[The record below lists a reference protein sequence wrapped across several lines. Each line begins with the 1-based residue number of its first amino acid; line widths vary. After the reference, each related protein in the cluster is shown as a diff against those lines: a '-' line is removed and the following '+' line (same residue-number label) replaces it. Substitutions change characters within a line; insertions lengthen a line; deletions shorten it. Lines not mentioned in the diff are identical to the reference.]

1 MKHPDQVLGLELLKG
16 PVNPVFQ
23 HSRIPDYRFMD
34 DEEQFSPSNLA
45 RYKIYR
51 ESLNRVGVH
60 PVDFV
65 SRTITGLRCG
75 LGIQMGSKFRAP
87 ERASVHDSEHV
98 VQCNHG

>member
-16 PVNPVFQ
+16 PVNPVFK
-23 HSRIPDYRFMD
+23 HSRIPDYRFLS

-45 RYKIYR
+45 RYEIYR
-51 ESLNRVGVH
+51 ESLNKVGVH

-75 LGIQMGSKFRAP
+75 LGIQMGSKFVAP
-87 ERASVHDSEHV
+87 EQAGVQDFEQV
-98 VQCNHG
+98 V